1 MRHRKVRHFA
11 SQASAVL
18 TSPYPSVEFHPGCSS
33 LPMNSRTRFLIT
45 AAFVC
50 HLLLAPALVTSQL
63 LSSSD
68 QPGTPPMAPS
78 AVQGE
83 EVTMRAQEQEKDGS
97 LFKLR
102 GQAEI
107 HYRTYVLYADEVTYN
122 SQTGDATADGH
133 AVLDGGPNDEH
144 IEASHALYNLRNQT
158 GTFDNVVGTIGMRV
172 RGKHLILTSSDP
184 FAFTG
189 KKVVKTGPDHYVVYD
204 GTVTSCEL
212 PHPKWEFKAHKVLV
226 DVGGNATIYRSTF
239 RIKGIPIMYF
249 PFATHPVERLARQSG
264 FLMPSFGQSS
274 RKGTILGE
282 SAYWAISPSMDARV
296 GAEYYSSR
304 GWSQQ
309 GEFRAEPSEHSFVDL
324 NYFGVLD
331 RGIEQS
337 QLDPATGKAVP
348 VHVDQ
353 GGEDVRLDAQSDF
366 GHNFRGVA
374 NIDYLSSFVF
384 RLAFNEIFSQAV
396 HSEVQSQAF
405 LSNTTRGFSYNAAAE
420 RYQNFESTTPGN
432 VITIMH
438 APSFESASVDRQIW
452 HSPFYWSYDA
462 AAGGLSRKD
471 CEQVNL
477 AATACQQTFS
487 TPLVGRFDLNPTL
500 SMPLLLHGWSL
511 RPEVSLRDTYY
522 TRELTTSSGTPV
534 AANDP
539 VNRKSVEGSV
549 ELRPPALDRVFSREF
564 MGRKWKHV
572 IEPRVTYRYLT
583 GIDNFANIL
592 RFDARDILTD
602 TNEVEYAIVNRLY
615 AKRTSQQPED
625 CGPAGMPSLIIGREV
640 PQPRVPWER
649 QTTPQEVPCK
659 AGPQAR
665 EVVTWELAQKYFLDP
680 TFGGALIPGRRNV
693 FTTTADLTGIA
704 FLTDARRLSPLISR
718 LRIQTN
724 PRTDAEWDL
733 DYDFKKGLINAS
745 TVLVN
750 YRVGQ
755 FTFGAGD
762 AYLRAQG
769 ETLVPNP
776 SPDSTPLT
784 SRFNQFRLLLG
795 YGHPNKRG
803 LSAAANIGFDAN
815 LGFLQYSAVQTAYN
829 WDCCGVSLEFRR
841 FALGSVRNENQ
852 FRFTFALSNIG
863 AFGNLKR
870 EEKLF

>member
-1 MRHRKVRHFA
+1 
-11 SQASAVL
+11 
-18 TSPYPSVEFHPGCSS
+18 
-33 LPMNSRTRFLIT
+33 MNSRTRFLIT

-63 LSSSD
+63 LSSSN
-68 QPGTPPMAPS
+68 QPGALPIAPS

-83 EVTMRAQEQEKDGS
+83 EVTIRAQEQEKDGPV
-97 LFKLR
+97 FKLR

-107 HYRTYVLYADEVTYN
+107 HYRTYILYADEVTYN

-144 IEASHALYNLRNQT
+144 IEASHALYNIRTET
-158 GTFDNVVGTIGMRV
+158 GTFENVVGTIGMRV
-172 RGKHLILTSSDP
+172 RGKSLILTSSNP

-239 RIKGIPIMYF
+239 RIKGIPIVYF

-282 SAYWAISPSMDARV
+282 SVYWAISPSMDARV

-337 QLDPATGKAVP
+337 QLDPTTGKAAP

-353 GGEDVRLDAQSDF
+353 GGQDVRLDAQSTF
-366 GHNFRGVA
+366 AHNFRGVT

-405 LSNTTRGFSYNAAAE
+405 LSNTTRGFSFNASAQ
-420 RYQNFESTTPGN
+420 RYQNFESTTPGD
-432 VITIMH
+432 VITIVH
-438 APSFESASVDRQIW
+438 APGFESSSVDRQIG

-462 AAGGLSRKD
+462 AGEGVSRKD
-471 CEQVNL
+471 CEQLNL
-477 AATACQQTFS
+477 AATACRQVFS

-511 RPEVSLRDTYY
+511 RPEISLRDTYY
-522 TRELTTSSGTPV
+522 TRELSTSFGTDV

-583 GIDNFANIL
+583 GIDNFASIL

-659 AGPQAR
+659 AGPQVR

-693 FTTTADLTGIA
+693 LTTTADLTGIA

-718 LRIQTN
+718 LRIQATS
-724 PRTDAEWDL
+724 RTDAEWDL

-745 TVLVN
+745 TALVN

-769 ETLVPNP
+769 ESMISNSIP
-776 SPDSTPLT
+776 STSSPSTP
-784 SRFNQFRLLLG
+784 RFNQFRLLLG

-803 LSAAANIGFDAN
+803 LSAAANVGFDAN
-815 LGFLQYSAVQTAYN
+815 LGFLQYSAVQAAYN
-829 WDCCGVSLEFRR
+829 WDCCGVSLEYRR